1 MEPAVVK
8 PSLESQRIYYLD
20 NLRALAMLLGVYLHG
35 ALAYA
40 EPARLVWLA
49 TNRQGSVAV
58 DASIWFIH
66 LFRMSLFFLLAGY
79 FAQLVWERKGLKQFL
94 WGRFLRIVAP
104 FLIFFPLLLIA
115 TTIVIGF
122 ALSYITEPDGLLGLI
137 AAEFQKPIDQRQ
149 PPKIG
154 TMHLWFLYYLFWFV
168 LVSVVISF
176 VWRLTRK
183 PSLNSQPTS
192 LAESP
197 HWVWAVTI
205 LFVAPLILIPAALQ
219 AGSPMPA
226 TESFIP
232 EWWPFA
238 FYGLFY
244 SAGAWLFRRERWLDA
259 WEMHFG
265 WLAIASGVMFCV
277 YYLSL
282 PELKI
287 ELLDNGKV
295 ELLGSRRIFPAVLTA
310 YLSVWLTL
318 LSLLAGR
325 RFLSTKSGILSFISD
340 SAYWVYLLH
349 LPMVL
354 FWQTFLI
361 PLPWSLW
368 IKLTVVL
375 LGTTIPCLITY
386 VVFVRYTPIGWLLHG
401 KRSFP

>member
-1 MEPAVVK
+1 MESIVAQPN
-8 PSLESQRIYYLD
+8 SESQRIYYLD

-40 EPARLVWLA
+40 EPSRSVWLA
-49 TNRQGSVAV
+49 TNPQGSVAV
-58 DASIWFIH
+58 DATIWFIH

-79 FAQLVWERKGLKQFL
+79 FAQLVWERKGLKTFL
-94 WGRFLRIVAP
+94 WGRFLRIVVP
-104 FLIFFPLLLIA
+104 FLIFFPVLLIA

-122 ALSYITEPDGLLGLI
+122 SLAYINEPEGLMGLI
-137 AAEFQKPIDQRQ
+137 VAEGKKPIDQRQ
-149 PPKIG
+149 SPSIG

-168 LVSVVISF
+168 VVSVLLSF
-176 VWRLTRK
+176 GWRLMRT
-183 PSLNSQPTS
+183 PSL
-192 LAESP
+192 ESP
-197 HWVWAVTI
+197 SASFAEPPNGVWSVA
-205 LFVAPLILIPAALQ
+205 LLLVAPVVLIPATLQ

-244 SAGAWLFRRERWLDA
+244 TAGAWLFRRERWLDA
-259 WEMHFG
+259 WESH
-265 WLAIASGVMFCV
+265 IAWMASASAVLFCL
-277 YYLSL
+277 YYVSL

-287 ELLDNGKV
+287 ELMENGKV
-295 ELLGSRRIFPAVLTA
+295 ELQGSRRILPAVLTA

-318 LSLLAGR
+318 LSVLVGR
-325 RFLSTKSGILSFISD
+325 RFLSARSGLLSFVSD

-349 LPMVL
+349 LPLVL

-361 PLPWSLW
+361 PLPWSMW
-368 IKLTVVL
+368 IKLAIVL
-375 LGTTIPCLITY
+375 LGTTIPCLVTY